1 MFSSRLALGPLVQL
15 LAALGLLSTFLMAV
29 TFGVLS

>member
-1 MFSSRLALGPLVQL
+1 MFSSRLVIGPLVQL
-15 LAALGLLSTFLMAV
+15 LAALGLLSTILVAA